1 MNCSPEDTP
10 NSFAACGEAACEVCY
25 PSESI
30 RKTTQDLLDA
40 NDTLRKR
47 AAAKSSLQEQ
57 LAAAKGVIE
66 ALKTTL
72 IWLGSSQL
80 AGDTVE
86 VLKSA
91 VRKAAVEAVTNAASV
106 MQEEPQDAQ
115 RQPDQSN

>member
-1 MNCSPEDTP
+1 MNCSPEDTS

-25 PSESI
+25 PEESI

-47 AAAKSSLQEQ
+47 AAAKSALQEQ
-57 LAAAKGVIE
+57 LEAAKDVIE

-80 AGDTVE
+80 TGDTVE
-86 VLKSA
+86 VLKSE
-91 VRKAAVEAVTNAASV
+91 VRKAAVEAVTRATSA
-106 MQEEPQDAQ
+106 MQEESPDVQ
-115 RQPDQSN
+115 RQPDQPN